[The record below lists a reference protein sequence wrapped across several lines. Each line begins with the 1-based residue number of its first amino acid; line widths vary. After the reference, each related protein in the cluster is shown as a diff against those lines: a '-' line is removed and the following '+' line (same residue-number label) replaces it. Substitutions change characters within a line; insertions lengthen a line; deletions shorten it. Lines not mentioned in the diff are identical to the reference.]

1 MPTTLTLRGETIGLG
16 QKRKIVLTVGQLPT
30 GTVIEFPV
38 FVHRGK
44 ADGPTVLFLAG
55 MHGNEI
61 NGVEILR
68 RLLHRDLIKI
78 RRGTVLAIP
87 VFNIF
92 GFINFSRELPDG
104 KDPNRSF
111 PGTESGSLASRM
123 ARMFMD
129 EILPHIDCGVD
140 FHTGGQSVH
149 NFPQIRCTL
158 SLPENR
164 RLASAFGAPFTVDA
178 KLRDKSMRKEAQKQG
193 KPILIY
199 EAGETLRLD
208 EFSVSEGIQGA
219 RRLLRNLGLTEDGP
233 TPSSTRFISAD
244 RWIRAKRS
252 GILHVQVGNG
262 SKVEKGQILGTI
274 TDPYGERES
283 PIKSPVAGWV
293 IAINHMPVINQGD
306 ALIHLGEASENPL
319 APAGASTD
327 ENDPSELVR

>member
-1 MPTTLTLRGETIGLG
+1 MPSTFTLRGQQVGLG

-38 FVHRGK
+38 FVQRGK

-61 NGVEILR
+61 NGIEILR
-68 RLLHRDLIKI
+68 RLLHRDLL
-78 RRGTVLAIP
+78 RVHRGTVLAIP

-111 PGTESGSLASRM
+111 PGTDTGSLGSRM

-140 FHTGGQSVH
+140 FHTGGQSIH

-158 SLPENR
+158 SNTENR
-164 RLASAFGAPFTVDA
+164 RLASAFGAPFTMDA
-178 KLRDKSMRKEAQKQG
+178 RLRDKSMRKEAQKLG
-193 KPILIY
+193 KPILIF

-208 EFSVSEGIQGA
+208 EFSVSEGIQGT
-219 RRLLRNLGLTEDGP
+219 RRLLKSLGMTDDGP
-233 TPSSTRFISAD
+233 APSSTRFISSD
-244 RWIRAKRS
+244 KWIRAKRS
-252 GILHVQVGNG
+252 GILHIQVGNG

-274 TDPYGERES
+274 TDPYGEHES

-306 ALIHLGEASENPL
+306 ALIHLGEATENPL
-319 APAGASTD
+319 ASSGISESD
-327 ENDPSELVR
+327 DSSELVR